1 MPGAFT
7 LSFFPAIVLALLAA
21 SPVAAAQNGAS
32 GCALEGQP
40 GERVVAVVEGFELLL
55 EDGRRVQ
62 PAGIDPPAATR
73 DDPQFGAH
81 GRQALAARLVG
92 TMIEGPPAGAP
103 PDRWGRVI
111 GPIFAEAPVGAAPGD
126 VAAMIV
132 ATGAARV
139 RPDAAAGACMPS
151 LLRAEALARQ
161 ARLGL
166 WADPAYAVLSAD
178 APDTFVGRFGTLQI
192 VEGRVTSIGESGP
205 FSYLNFGPRRGV
217 DFTVVIARQN
227 SKAFERA
234 GLPLHGVLGRRVRV
248 RGFLDKAS
256 GPQIE
261 ISAPDWLEMIEGK

>member
-1 MPGAFT
+1 
-7 LSFFPAIVLALLAA
+7 V
-21 SPVAAAQNGAS
+21 
-32 GCALEGQP
+32 
-40 GERVVAVVEGFELLL
+40 RVVAVEEGFELLL
-55 EDGRRVQ
+55 EDGRLVR

-92 TMIEGPPAGAP
+92 TMIDGPPAAAA
-103 PDRWGRVI
+103 PDRWGRIV
-111 GPIFAEAPVGAAPGD
+111 GPVFAEAPAGATPGD

-132 ATGAARV
+132 AAGSARV
-139 RPDAAAGACMPS
+139 RPDAAARACLPA

-166 WADPAYAVLSAD
+166 WADPAYAVLAAD

-205 FSYLNFGPRRGV
+205 LIYLNFGPRRGV

-227 SKAFERA
+227 GKAFDRA
-234 GLPLHGVLGRRVRV
+234 GVPLHGLLGRRVRV
-248 RGFLDKAS
+248 RGLLDKGS

-261 ISAPDWLEMIEGK
+261 ISAPDWLEMIEGT